1 MQNASL
7 ELLGRRCLVDMTI
20 SGVKDFASLFYL
32 FDIHDSIKETAEEV
46 PNYEILLFPAISA
59 LILIEQLIRLVQR
72 KELTRFED
80 GVINVGSS
88 LLFSLCRIFLYVA
101 VVKAFDFLYSNYRI
115 VDLPLHSVATWVISL
130 LLVEFVYYWTHR
142 ALHEFNILWAA
153 HQFHHMAEDVNITT
167 TVRDSVVDLIIYDV
181 SWF

>member
-1 MQNASL
+1 MLNASL
-7 ELLGRRCLVDMTI
+7 SQLGRHCLVDVT
-20 SGVKDFASLFYL
+20 SQGLKDFASLFYL

-46 PNYEILLFPAISA
+46 PNYEILLFPSIAA
-59 LILIEQLIRLVQR
+59 LILFEQLLRVLQR

-80 GVINVGSS
+80 GVINIGSS
-88 LLFSLCRIFLYVA
+88 LLFSLCRIFLYVV

-115 VDLPLHSVATWVISL
+115 VDLPLHSVTTWLISL

-153 HQFHHMAEDVNITT
+153 HQFHHMAEDINITT
-167 TVRDSVVDLIIYDV
+167 TVRDSVVDLVIYDV
-181 SWF
+181 S